1 MLIPCDAKEHDMH
14 SVVKAAVCMAV
25 MATSQAWGFAPPAA
39 PPKGS
44 LASQAFFKPELSLA
58 SGQVPL
64 NEALPK
70 LSPDV
75 AKVWDDFFARNGN
88 NFEIYV
94 DSVTGTAANIQGA
107 VPLIPGKGVGNKLTL
122 GNLGRQLGRSVD
134 NVDGVVVVDLV
145 YKFVEANRDAVGVD
159 MLQLGQARVDQI
171 TPDLWQVS
179 IVQQYQG
186 VPVRYGRL
194 AATISH
200 GNLILLG
207 TESWANVEIA
217 PMSLVD
223 ADRAMVV
230 AHERFGLYESPAA
243 VWQAPTL
250 EVAPVS
256 IPGAGFGKGLGHEL
270 VWTYGFQLQ
279 DEHERWKVTVDA
291 VTGEVL
297 ALEDDNH
304 YASVNGGVYPYTNTG
319 VPSPCTAGSF
329 CGSMQLRYPMP
340 WADVA
345 PGVFADG
352 YGVFSPPQIATT
364 TLTGRYL
371 RVVSTCPLSVSATGP
386 GGDISLGI
394 VDGVCGTPDGGNTRA
409 TRTAFYELN
418 RIKEL
423 ARGWLPTNAWLQASM
438 TANVNINNTC
448 NAFWNGSTVNFYRS
462 GGGCRNTGEIG
473 AVLDHEWGHG
483 MDDNDTAG
491 TLSNSSEAYGD
502 IAAMYRQPF
511 NPASTA
517 TTGRSPASCVGYGF
531 FQTLN
536 NGCGMTADGTGY
548 NVTEAQ
554 TGAAWCAT
562 NCSGVRDA
570 DYAVHNPP
578 TPTTPQNFVC
588 TRCSNGTGPCSRQV
602 HCAGSPVRQAAWD
615 FVARDLQLPPFNYDW
630 NTAQNIGNKVFYQGS
645 GNVGSWHACN
655 CTAGTSDGCGA
666 TNGYKQW
673 LAADDD
679 NGNINDGTPHMTAI
693 HAAFSRHNIACS
705 TPAPVNSGCTGGP
718 TAAPTVTVIPT
729 AEQVSL
735 SWSPISGATQY
746 WVMKSDGVNGCTYG
760 KARVAT
766 VTITSYVDTEVLT
779 GHNTCYSVMA
789 AGSSAACYG
798 ASSTCTCAS
807 PL

>member
-1 MLIPCDAKEHDMH
+1 MR

-25 MATSQAWGFAPPAA
+25 MATSQAFGFDPGAHST
-39 PPKGS
+39 KGS
-44 LASQAFFKPELSLA
+44 LATQAFFKPELSLS

-64 NEALPK
+64 KEALPK

-88 NFEIYV
+88 NFEIYI

-107 VPLIPGKGVGNKLTL
+107 IPLIPGNGVGNKLTL
-122 GNLGRQLGRSVD
+122 GSLGRQLGRSVD
-134 NVDGVVVVDLV
+134 KVDGGVVADLV
-145 YKFVEANRDAVGVD
+145 YKFVEANRAAVGVD

-179 IVQQYQG
+179 IVQQHQG
-186 VPVRYGRL
+186 IPVRYGRL

-207 TESWANVEIA
+207 TESWANVGIA
-217 PMSLVD
+217 PLPLVD
-223 ADRAMVV
+223 ADKAMVV
-230 AHERFGLYESPAA
+230 AHERFGLYESPAE

-250 EVAPVS
+250 EVAPVAV
-256 IPGAGFGKGLGHEL
+256 PGAGFARGMAHQL

-279 DEHERWKVTVDA
+279 NENERWKVTVDA
-291 VTGEVL
+291 ATGDVL

-304 YASVNGGVYPYTNTG
+304 YFDQSVKGGVYPFTNTG
-319 VPSPCTAGSF
+319 VPAGCPAGSF
-329 CGSMQLRYPMP
+329 CGVLQPNYPMP
-340 WADVA
+340 WANVV
-345 PGVFADG
+345 PGAYTDG
-352 YGVFSPPQIATT
+352 YGVYDYTSGTTTT
-364 TLTGRYL
+364 TLAGRYI
-371 RVVSTCPLSVSATGP
+371 RIVDSCGAISGSGAGNINFGNGTTTCPSPST
-386 GGDISLGI
+386 
-394 VDGVCGTPDGGNTRA
+394 GNTAA
-409 TRTAFYELN
+409 TRSAFYELN

-473 AVLDHEWGHG
+473 AVFDHEWGHG

-491 TLSNSSEAYGD
+491 TLSNSSEAYAD
-502 IAAMYRQPF
+502 IASMYRLPF
-511 NPASTA
+511 NPAA
-517 TTGRSPASCVGYGF
+517 TPTSGRSPASCVGYGF
-531 FQTLN
+531 FQTQN
-536 NGCGMTADGTGY
+536 PGCGMTADGTGY
-548 NVTEAQ
+548 NVNEAQ

-570 DYAVHNPP
+570 DYAAHNPP

-588 TRCSNGTGPCSRQV
+588 TRCSSGTGPCSRQV
-602 HCAGSPVRQAAWD
+602 HCAASPVRQAAWD
-615 FVARDLQLPPFNYDW
+615 FIARDLQSAPFNYDW

-645 GNVGSWHACN
+645 GNIGSWHACN
-655 CTAGTSDGCGA
+655 CTAGTSDGCAA

-693 HAAFSRHNIACS
+693 YAAFNRHNIACS
-705 TPAPVNSGCTGGP
+705 TPAPVNSGCSAGP
-718 TAAPTVTVIPT
+718 TAKPTVTVTPGT
-729 AEQVSL
+729 GQVSL
-735 SWSPISGATQY
+735 SWGAVSGATQY
-746 WVMKSDGVNGCTYG
+746 WVMKSDGINGCTYG

-766 VTITSYVDTEVLT
+766 VTATSYVDSEVLT
-779 GHNTCYSVMA
+779 GHNTCYSVVA

-798 ASSTCTCAS
+798 AASTCACVT